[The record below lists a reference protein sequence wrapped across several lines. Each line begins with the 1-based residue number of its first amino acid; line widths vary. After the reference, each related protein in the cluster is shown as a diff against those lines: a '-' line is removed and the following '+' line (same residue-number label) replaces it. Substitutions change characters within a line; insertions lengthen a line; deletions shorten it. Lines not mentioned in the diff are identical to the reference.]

1 MRSTIL
7 FGMLALTNCYVPTL
21 KKNTV
26 PSERFVKDAEKK
38 HGRVALL
45 ALPTLSTIASVTGE
59 NAVTWLSNQPMDT
72 QLIFFSVVG
81 ALETVYLNRFQG
93 TFDLKD
99 EVIPGNFSPLPVPES
114 NVDFIEDTFGR
125 LAMLSVFI
133 YMAENLV
140 K

>member
-1 MRSTIL
+1 MRSIL
-7 FGMLALTNCYVPTL
+7 ILGMLTLTNCFVPTL

-26 PSERFVKDAEKK
+26 PSEKFIRDSEKK
-38 HGRVALL
+38 HGRIALL

-59 NAVTWLSNQPMDT
+59 NSVTWLSNQPMET

-81 ALETVYLNRFQG
+81 ALETVYLTRFKDK
-93 TFDLKD
+93 FDLKD
-99 EVIPGNFSPLPVPES
+99 EVIPGNFPPLPVPKS
-114 NVDFIEDTFGR
+114 NVDFIEDTLGR

-133 YMAENLV
+133 YMVENLV